1 MGDSSS
7 ELKPLNSVTR
17 ELNSVRET
25 NRRLLL
31 ELAEK
36 EEINEQLQRMLRQSQ
51 ETTQQLR
58 VGLSRAITTISDFE
72 EFERETKQYCA
83 KMKQV
88 IQEKVNSMD
97 NDQEAY
103 FTAKKDSMHIG
114 FRAVKVLKWIALI

>member
-1 MGDSSS
+1 MGDSNS
-7 ELKPLNSVTR
+7 ELKPSNGVTR

-51 ETTQQLR
+51 EATHQLR

-97 NDQEAY
+97 DDQQDY
-103 FTAKKDSMHIG
+103 CINIK
-114 FRAVKVLKWIALI
+114 

>member
-1 MGDSSS
+1 MGDSNS
-7 ELKPLNSVTR
+7 ELKPSNGVTR

-31 ELAEK
+31 EPAEK

-51 ETTQQLR
+51 ETTHQLR

-97 NDQEAY
+97 DDQEDY
-103 FTAKKDSMHIG
+103 CTA
-114 FRAVKVLKWIALI
+114 

>member
-1 MGDSSS
+1 MGDSNS
-7 ELKPLNSVTR
+7 ELKPSNGVTR

-51 ETTQQLR
+51 ETTHQLR

-97 NDQEAY
+97 DDQQDY
-103 FTAKKDSMHIG
+103 CINIK
-114 FRAVKVLKWIALI
+114 

>member
-1 MGDSSS
+1 MGDSNS
-7 ELKPLNSVTR
+7 ELKPSNGVTR

-97 NDQEAY
+97 DDQEDY
-103 FTAKKDSMHIG
+103 CTAKKDCINI
-114 FRAVKVLKWIALI
+114 KW